1 MSFYITLPS
10 NSSSFNYPDN
20 TQSNFNTQ
28 LAKEINN
35 LENYEVALVEMNYA
49 PYFATDLGI
58 VQVNGEYLKSIYN
71 TRNESIEVPISIYV
85 KTNIMQL
92 CDQINSEITRTLI
105 YYDFAYRS
113 NILFNKVEDNIV
125 KNHFE
130 FNKNAKLNQINEL
143 ELYKDLTIGSPYC
156 LVDSESS
163 VYRDEFLAI
172 SKIQGCHSKYNN
184 NKWIFNAKAVKNLN
198 KNFKIKILF
207 TPGNLDTT
215 RDKFNITFVSKILN
229 DSKIVDREDSYN
241 IKSELGLSADLF
253 KLPNIIYIEKNSYGS
268 FLAKQLFDL
277 PTLKCNQETFNNH
290 NEVELNYDLKILSD
304 ELIMVSN
311 KLANMFFGE
320 DIGII
325 KRKKSY
331 LVDSSISP
339 LNYALIYTDIIE
351 NQIFGDVI
359 KPILKIIP
367 IKSYNDSEV
376 VTFFDNLHYV
386 RLCKNSISTINIQIR
401 DLFGEQIKFQNQFS
415 FVIVKLHFR
424 KVKNE

>member
-113 NILFNKVEDNIV
+113 NILFNKVDDNIV

-130 FNKNAKLNQINEL
+130 FNKNAKLKQINEL

-163 VYRDEFLAI
+163 E
-172 SKIQGCHSKYNN
+172 
-184 NKWIFNAKAVKNLN
+184 
-198 KNFKIKILF
+198 
-207 TPGNLDTT
+207 
-215 RDKFNITFVSKILN
+215 
-229 DSKIVDREDSYN
+229 
-241 IKSELGLSADLF
+241 
-253 KLPNIIYIEKNSYGS
+253 
-268 FLAKQLFDL
+268 
-277 PTLKCNQETFNNH
+277 
-290 NEVELNYDLKILSD
+290 
-304 ELIMVSN
+304 
-311 KLANMFFGE
+311 
-320 DIGII
+320 
-325 KRKKSY
+325 
-331 LVDSSISP
+331 SS
-339 LNYALIYTDIIE
+339 
-351 NQIFGDVI
+351 
-359 KPILKIIP
+359 
-367 IKSYNDSEV
+367 
-376 VTFFDNLHYV
+376 
-386 RLCKNSISTINIQIR
+386 
-401 DLFGEQIKFQNQFS
+401 
-415 FVIVKLHFR
+415 
-424 KVKNE
+424 